1 MLRCTITTE
10 LVKHDSLL
18 NSLVLQHT
26 HTYTLTHVQHTYMQH
41 IHAAH
46 TCNTHMQHTYTCNT
60 YTYTLTHTH
69 TLTCTYIHVHTC
81 TTHPHR
87 CSTYSCTHTY
97 THTCATY
104 THATHTLTHVQHI
117 HIYKC
122 ATHTHTLTCATHI
135 QHTHTYAT
143 HITRCY
149 IHDCDWQCLCVV
161 GLGALSAAV
170 MSSMDSSILGSSTM
184 FTHNI
189 YNNIIRKQVNA
200 NHRKLTVSREI
211 QFHSR
216 LEYDVHTQHLQ
227 QHHQNTGKR
236 RSS

>member
-1 MLRCTITTE
+1 MCNIHTCNTCAT
-10 LVKHDSLL
+10 HTC
-18 NSLVLQHT
+18 NTHTHATHT
-26 HTYTLTHVQHTYMQH
+26 HTHSHPHTCNIHVQHIHAHTYMYTHAPHTHTGVAHTHVHICTLTHVQHTHMQH
-41 IHAAH
+41 IYL
-46 TCNTHMQHTYTCNT
+46 HTYNT
-60 YTYTLTHTH
+60 Y
-69 TLTCTYIHVHTC
+69 
-81 TTHPHR
+81 
-87 CSTYSCTHTY
+87 
-97 THTCATY
+97 A
-104 THATHTLTHVQHI
+104 HI

-122 ATHTHTLTCATHI
+122 ATHTHTLTC
-135 QHTHTYAT
+135 AT

-216 LEYDVHTQHLQ
+216 VQCSHTTSTQ
-227 QHHQNTGKR
+227 QHHPNTGKR
-236 RSS
+236 KSS